1 MAVLSKVANI
11 AVQPQPVGVVE
22 AFAGT
27 NAPNGWLICDGSQ
40 VSRALYPEL
49 FSVIGTTYGSGDGFA
64 TFTLPDLRGRTIAGR
79 DGVNNMNNGPT
90 NRLTST
96 FFGASGTALG
106 NSGGNQSHTLT
117 TAQMPS
123 HGHTLGGGQS
133 FGVNFGANAG
143 GFATFGL
150 NAGIINTTTYQ
161 GPYSALAEGGN
172 QNHNNTQPTIILNY
186 IIKAVSELPRGG
198 WYNSSSPDLVAT
210 LPTNPYEG
218 QEIYHSISGNVFHKR
233 YNGATG
239 VWDKVFN
246 DIIVCTSETR
256 PTGVTAGQQ
265 IFETNTG
272 LVFIYNGASWLQ
284 MRQTNDAVGI
294 SLLPSG
300 SVIQAVQRVSSTSQY
315 VFNNFLYTEC
325 YSYITPLLSTSK
337 ILVMA
342 SASIWTTSSSD
353 GGYGG
358 GIYSNVGGQ
367 LIQVSRIG
375 HGFDE
380 TGDEANMGTFTYLR
394 SDHNTTSSHY
404 YQLTADPYR
413 NNAGTGVWCNRNFQQ
428 TDYSVMTLLEIK

>member
-22 AFAGT
+22 AFAGS

-40 VSRALYPEL
+40 VSRALFPEL
-49 FSVIGTTYGSGDGFA
+49 FSVIGTTYGSGDGFS

-96 FFGASGTALG
+96 HFGASGTALG
-106 NSGGNQSHTLT
+106 NSGGNEAQTLT
-117 TAQMPS
+117 TAQLPA
-123 HGHTLGGGQS
+123 HNHQLGGILTQTVPSASPTVYVASYSNGS
-133 FGVNFGANAG
+133 PETRFTSNAG
-143 GFATFGL
+143 SG
-150 NAGIINTTTYQ
+150 NA
-161 GPYSALAEGGN
+161 
-172 QNHNNTQPTIILNY
+172 HNNTQPTIILNY

-198 WYNSSSPDLVAT
+198 WYNSSSPDVVTA
-210 LPTNPYEG
+210 LPTNPYVG
-218 QEIYHSISGNVFHKR
+218 QEVYHQINGKLYQKR
-233 YNGATG
+233 YDGSA
-239 VWDKVFN
+239 WQ
-246 DIIVCTSETR
+246 SL
-256 PTGVTAGQQ
+256 
-265 IFETNTG
+265 TNTN
-272 LVFIYNGASWLQ
+272 V
-284 MRQTNDAVGI
+284 DD
-294 SLLPSG
+294 LPSG
-300 SVIQAVQRVSSTSQY
+300 TVIQAVQRVSSTYQY

-325 YSYITPLLSTSK
+325 YCYITPLISTSK
-337 ILVMA
+337 ILCMA

-380 TGDEANMGTFTYLR
+380 NGDEANSSGFTYLR
-394 SDHNTTSSHY
+394 ENHNTTSSHY
-404 YQLTADPYR
+404 YQFTADPYR
-413 NNAGTGVWCNRNFQQ
+413 NNAATGVYCNRSYQQ

>member
-11 AVQPQPVGVVE
+11 AVQPQPVGVIE
-22 AFAGT
+22 AFAGS

-40 VSRALYPEL
+40 VSRSLFPEL

-90 NRLTST
+90 NRLTSS

-106 NSGGNQSHTLT
+106 ANGGSQSHTLT
-117 TAQMPS
+117 TSQLASHTHPPAFGNYFYAAPS
-123 HGHTLGGGQS
+123 GGAVIGS
-133 FGVNFGANAG
+133 G
-143 GFATFGL
+143 GFLPADIVNNSRTG
-150 NAGIINTTTYQ
+150 
-161 GPYSALAEGGN
+161 SEGGN
-172 QNHNNTQPTIILNY
+172 QAHNNTQPTIILNY

-198 WYNSSSPDLVAT
+198 WYNSSSPDVVTA
-210 LPTNPYEG
+210 LPTNPYVG
-218 QEIYHSISGNVFHKR
+218 QQVYHQINGKLYQKR
-233 YNGATG
+233 YDGSGWQSLVN
-239 VWDKVFN
+239 
-246 DIIVCTSETR
+246 
-256 PTGVTAGQQ
+256 
-265 IFETNTG
+265 TN
-272 LVFIYNGASWLQ
+272 V
-284 MRQTNDAVGI
+284 DD
-294 SLLPSG
+294 LPSG
-300 SVIQAVQRVSSTSQY
+300 TVIQAVQRVSSTYQY

-325 YSYITPLLSTSK
+325 YCYITPLISTSK

-358 GIYSNVGGQ
+358 GIYSSVGGQ

-380 TGDEANMGTFTYLR
+380 SGDEANSSGFTYLR
-394 SDHNTTSSHY
+394 ENHNTTSSHY
-404 YQLTADPYR
+404 YQFTADPYR
-413 NNAGTGVWCNRNFQQ
+413 NNAATGVFCNRSYQQ